1 MFLLQTNQWM
11 DKYFVRNHL
20 PIVQPFDVYNAKSVV
35 VIDNASIHHIDS
47 VVAHVNS
54 VGALVR
60 FLPPYSPDF
69 NPIESI
75 FGEVKQY
82 LQSND
87 LHTSLSMNSILLMA
101 FYSVSQE
108 NCKSYIKHAGYV

>member
-1 MFLLQTNQWM
+1 M
-11 DKYFVRNHL
+11 RNHLL
-20 PIVQPFDVYNAKSVV
+20 PIVQPFDGYNAKSVV
-35 VIDNASIHHIDS
+35 VMDNASIHHIHS
-47 VVAHVNS
+47 VVACINS

-69 NPIESI
+69 NPIESV

-87 LHTSLSMNSILLMA
+87 LLHTSLSMNSILLMA
-101 FYSVSQE
+101 FNSVSQE
-108 NCKSYIKHAGYV
+108 NCKSYIEHAG